1 MQLDGILQ
9 AATDGQ
15 IADPAM
21 RQLTELTEDWP
32 LPKMGREHIVESDCE
47 SRCQTSKRSKAKQS
61 NSESGAFIP
70 LLVNQVKTHLLGK
83 SMHLCSSKVENTW
96 LCRVRRNKKCVFV
109 LSTDRTLAELK
120 AKPTARS

>member
-1 MQLDGILQ
+1 
-9 AATDGQ
+9 
-15 IADPAM
+15 
-21 RQLTELTEDWP
+21 
-32 LPKMGREHIVESDCE
+32 MGREHIVESDCE

-96 LCRVRRNKKCVFV
+96 LYRVRRNKKCVFV

-120 AKPTARS
+120 AKPRARS